1 VGVSAKRH
9 KAFRNEGMSPEPASI
24 SPVNDSLVIANLNA
38 IGISLG
44 DDDASISVS
53 MGNLKE
59 KALGRMQE
67 LVPLSF
73 KEKVLEK

>member
-1 VGVSAKRH
+1 VGVSAKRR